1 MNFGYTGQAWL
12 PSLGLW
18 YYKAR
23 MYEPELGRFL
33 QPDPI
38 GYDDSPNLYAYV
50 LNDPI
55 NLIDPL
61 GLAKQ
66 DIIVIGIKP
75 KDMKPGLGFGGR
87 VSGGLG
93 GVFGPGERSDAQPDA
108 PDIIVICDAVCRARS
123 KRRTAQARAISTVA
137 VGLDRLANLIGPGE
151 QKLPGETFEQ
161 CLQRIAGPEV
171 AGLIAGTSGVLAG
184 AALLGYPRGTPGGGG
199 TSLISAAARGS
210 FGRETRM
217 GTRRFG
223 TTSVGG
229 AVGRGLSAFSVLGG
243 AALAGHSG
251 GRIAGAIQVCR

>member
-1 MNFGYTGQAWL
+1 VNFGYTGQAWL

-75 KDMKPGLGFGGR
+75 KDMKPGQGFGGR
-87 VSGGLG
+87 LTGGLG

-108 PDIIVICDAVCRARS
+108 ADIVVICDAVCRARRS
-123 KRRTAQARAISTVA
+123 AAPPPVAPMSIPAVAPAGEPKVLHRARRKKPDWCGSA
-137 VGLDRLANLIGPGE
+137 GANLPEGNWAEACRRHDICYAMPGVNKERCDAQLALGILAECTERIWVPALCAAPAVVGWIIVTIGGH
-151 QKLPGETFEQ
+151 
-161 CLQRIAGPEV
+161 GPFHR
-171 AGLIAGTSGVLAG
+171 AQ
-184 AALLGYPRGTPGGGG
+184 PRRRGGG
-199 TSLISAAARGS
+199 R
-210 FGRETRM
+210 
-217 GTRRFG
+217 
-223 TTSVGG
+223 
-229 AVGRGLSAFSVLGG
+229 
-243 AALAGHSG
+243 
-251 GRIAGAIQVCR
+251 